1 MVVLVVLALIN
12 LGLVYR
18 LYQELKTSEQH
29 FMEEITGIESYLVNH
44 DAAIREQIKKIPKE
58 IAIKNYLKIP

>member
-1 MVVLVVLALIN
+1 MAVLVVLALIN

-18 LYQELKTSEQH
+18 LYQELKASEQR
-29 FMEEITGIESYLVNH
+29 FMEEITGIEIYLANH
-44 DAAIREQIKKIPKE
+44 DITIKEQIKKIPKE

>member
-1 MVVLVVLALIN
+1 MAVLVVLALIN

-29 FMEEITGIESYLVNH
+29 FIEEITVIESYLVNH

>member
-18 LYQELKTSEQH
+18 LYQELKANEQR

-44 DAAIREQIKKIPKE
+44 DIAIKEQIKKIPKE

>member
-1 MVVLVVLALIN
+1 MAVLVILALIN

-18 LYQELKTSEQH
+18 LYQELKTSEQR
-29 FMEEITGIESYLVNH
+29 FMEEINGIESYLVNH
-44 DAAIREQIKKIPKE
+44 DTAIREQIKKIPKE

>member
-1 MVVLVVLALIN
+1 MAVLVVLALIN

-29 FMEEITGIESYLVNH
+29 FIEEITVIESYLINH

>member
-18 LYQELKTSEQH
+18 LYQELKTSEQR
-29 FMEEITGIESYLVNH
+29 FMEEITGIESYLINH
-44 DAAIREQIKKIPKE
+44 DAAIREKIKKIPKE